1 MPFSKDMMITGGFFY
16 MYEHVSM
23 CRLLRLL
30 GLLQQLFVL
39 SLIAPQRVLPLVGKP
54 LPTWLAY
61 LVPLLYLVA
70 VFINFMACL
79 WSPFLPAVACCVHTH
94 DWLSVE
100 KSGLFHFVAYVA
112 T

>member
-1 MPFSKDMMITGGFFY
+1 MPFSKDMLITGGFFY
-16 MYEHVSM
+16 MYDHVSM

-61 LVPLLYLVA
+61 LIPLLYLVA

-79 WSPFLPAVACCVHTH
+79 WSPFLPHCC
-94 DWLSVE
+94 
-100 KSGLFHFVAYVA
+100 GLLCSYS
-112 T
+112 